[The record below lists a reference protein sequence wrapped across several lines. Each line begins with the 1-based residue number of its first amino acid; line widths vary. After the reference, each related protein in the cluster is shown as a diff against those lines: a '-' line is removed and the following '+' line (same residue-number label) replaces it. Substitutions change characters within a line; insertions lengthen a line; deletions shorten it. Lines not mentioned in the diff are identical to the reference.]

1 MRYFTKNSPRMAIS
15 SKISRNFAAVK
26 LFLAILALLF
36 LHNAASAQ
44 VAAVQDSSDV
54 ATLDG

>member
-1 MRYFTKNSPRMAIS
+1 MAIS

-44 VAAVQDSSDV
+44 VAAEE
-54 ATLDG
+54 G

>member
-1 MRYFTKNSPRMAIS
+1 MAIC

-44 VAAVQDSSDV
+44 VAAVPPRSLQCRIRRM
-54 ATLDG
+54 